1 MTLQRLLDFSV
12 IAFLFNTLLL
22 LSTHHAFQSS
32 VNKHAPYRRNIKQ
45 IRLNAKEEDQQ
56 QQQTPPNRRRSVSD
70 YMGGHH
76 AGKFDFDTRI
86 SGVTSLNYEKSLIFD
101 DLAGSD
107 GSDGIK
113 ILASIEDHDSDPK
126 WATRNVFGSSGDSS
140 TVLIEGTINLAENDA
155 VNSGVGVM
163 VKNDEISWEPFY
175 VTIEK
180 LGQRTAIISPSE
192 LGLRISPS
200 NGNLAPR
207 GGANNACD
215 ESRPYSDR
223 WEIKIS
229 KTSSNYAKKDYD
241 ACLDGSINDLCL
253 VVRTE
258 MDFWIWK
265 ISM

>member
-32 VNKHAPYRRNIKQ
+32 VNKHAPHRRNIKQ

-76 AGKFDFDTRI
+76 AGKFDFDTR
-86 SGVTSLNYEKSLIFD
+86 
-101 DLAGSD
+101 SD

-113 ILASIEDHDSDPK
+113 ILASIEDHDSYPK

-192 LGLRISPS
+192 LGLRISP
-200 NGNLAPR
+200 
-207 GGANNACD
+207 
-215 ESRPYSDR
+215 
-223 WEIKIS
+223 
-229 KTSSNYAKKDYD
+229 
-241 ACLDGSINDLCL
+241 
-253 VVRTE
+253 
-258 MDFWIWK
+258 
-265 ISM
+265 